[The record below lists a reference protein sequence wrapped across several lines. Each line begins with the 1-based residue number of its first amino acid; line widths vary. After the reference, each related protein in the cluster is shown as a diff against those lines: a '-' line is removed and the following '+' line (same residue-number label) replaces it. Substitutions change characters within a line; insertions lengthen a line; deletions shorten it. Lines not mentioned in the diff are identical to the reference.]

1 MVLTNELSGRF
12 QSPGHRPMASIGRLR
27 SGTHPVLGR
36 LFGPTPTQSRTID
49 LKLRLERAIR
59 AARPTESEASMEVK
73 LRLARAVRTL
83 HK

>member
-12 QSPGHRPMASIGRLR
+12 HSPGRRATASVGRLR
-27 SGTHPVLGR
+27 TGAHPILGR

-59 AARPTESEASMEVK
+59 DARPSESKASVHAK
-73 LRLARAVRTL
+73 LRLAQAIRTL